1 MISYMQRIYK
11 LCVYSCIMKCR
22 ICNHSDLKEFLSL
35 GKSPLANSFLSKEN
49 LEKEEPE
56 YPLELTFCTDC
67 KLVQLTYVVSPELMF
82 RNYLYVSSTSD
93 TFKIHFTN
101 MAEKISK
108 DFNLNEKSLAVDIGS
123 NDGLLLNG
131 FKKCGL
137 KTIGVEPATNL
148 AKLAEQNGVE
158 TINDFFNGSTVKN
171 IIENK
176 GHADVVTANNVFAHV
191 DNILEFTKNVGS
203 LLKRDGIF
211 VVEVQYLVDMINK
224 MTFDNIYHE
233 HLSYFTLTSLST
245 FFKRHDMEVFDA
257 QRVDSHGG
265 SLRVFIKKSEGKFD
279 VNPAVNQILMH
290 EKKIGVED
298 FKLYQKFADKVYG
311 VKQKLTDK
319 IGAIKIEGKKI
330 AGYGAP
336 AKSTTLLNFCRI
348 GKDHLDYIIDEN
360 KLKQGLFSPGTH
372 IQIVGPKIL
381 DIKKPDYI
389 LILAWNFAEEILKK
403 TKKYADS
410 NVKFIIPLPEPLI
423 I

>member
-1 MISYMQRIYK
+1 
-11 LCVYSCIMKCR
+11 
-22 ICNHSDLKEFLSL
+22 
-35 GKSPLANSFLSKEN
+35 
-49 LEKEEPE
+49 
-56 YPLELTFCTDC
+56 
-67 KLVQLTYVVSPELMF
+67 
-82 RNYLYVSSTSD
+82 
-93 TFKIHFTN
+93 
-101 MAEKISK
+101 
-108 DFNLNEKSLAVDIGS
+108 
-123 NDGLLLNG
+123 
-131 FKKCGL
+131 
-137 KTIGVEPATNL
+137 
-148 AKLAEQNGVE
+148 
-158 TINDFFNGSTVKN
+158 
-171 IIENK
+171 
-176 GHADVVTANNVFAHV
+176 
-191 DNILEFTKNVGS
+191 
-203 LLKRDGIF
+203 
-211 VVEVQYLVDMINK
+211 MINK